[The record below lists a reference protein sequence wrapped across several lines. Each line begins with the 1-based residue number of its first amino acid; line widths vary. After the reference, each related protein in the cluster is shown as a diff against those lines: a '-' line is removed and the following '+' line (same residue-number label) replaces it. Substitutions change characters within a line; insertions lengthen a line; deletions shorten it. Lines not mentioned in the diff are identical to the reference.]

1 MNCIYSNNETMYQS
15 HPKITVIMPVYN
27 GEPYLDE
34 AINSILDQTFTAFEF
49 LIIDDGSI
57 DRSLEI
63 IRRYQ
68 DSRINL
74 IINPVNKGLV
84 DSLNL
89 GLSLAKGE
97 YIARMDCDDISKADR
112 LEKQVKFLIEHP
124 DIGVIGSCIDIINN
138 NSKIIQTWI
147 YPAESELIKW
157 ELFFHCPFAHPSIMF
172 RKTLVKQV
180 NGYSDKYPHAE
191 DYDLWWRLYELTN
204 FANLSESL
212 LLYRIH
218 EKNITNVHRNIQIDN
233 ATKIH
238 HYYLE
243 KYLRK
248 KIDYQVSCN
257 LFRHNFDNF
266 LENKKV
272 IKLILDIFKI
282 FKFNNINKT
291 NNFHKL
297 RLELLRKIY
306 QIIRGYLKSINLC

>member
-1 MNCIYSNNETMYQS
+1 MYQS

-34 AINSILDQTFTAFEF
+34 AINSILIQTFTDFEF
-49 LIIDDGSI
+49 LIIDDGST

-63 IRRYQ
+63 IQRYQ
-68 DSRINL
+68 DSRIKL
-74 IINPVNKGLV
+74 IRNPINKGLV

-112 LEKQVKFLIEHP
+112 LEKQVRFLIEHP
-124 DIGVIGSCIDIINN
+124 DIGVIGSCIDIIDN

-172 RKTLVKQV
+172 GKKLVKQV
-180 NGYSDKYPHAE
+180 NGYSNKYPHAE
-191 DYDLWWRLYELTN
+191 DYELWWRLYDLTN
-204 FANLSESL
+204 FSNLSESL
-212 LLYRIH
+212 LLYRVHDKNVTNIH
-218 EKNITNVHRNIQIDN
+218 KKAQIDN
-233 ATKIH
+233 AAKIH

-243 KYLRK
+243 KYLQK

-257 LFRHNFDNF
+257 LFRHNFDN
-266 LENKKV
+266 LIKNKKI
-272 IKLILDIFKI
+272 IKLIFDIFKI
-282 FKFNNINKT
+282 FQYRNT
-291 NNFHKL
+291 NDQKKLHKL

-306 QIIRGYLKSINLC
+306 CMTRSYLKSINFN